1 VGGAL
6 VTGAARGL
14 GLEIAR
20 VLAGRGL
27 TVALTD
33 VDEDAVIAAAGE
45 VGGRAWG
52 SALDVRDPAAC
63 QAAAAQ
69 TVARA
74 GSLDVWV
81 NNAGILV
88 TGLTWEHDAETRRT
102 VMDVNALGT
111 FNGTVAALE
120 VMRPANRG
128 HVINVVS
135 LAGLVAAP
143 GEALYSA
150 SKHAAIAFTIGT
162 LADLRRSGTKG
173 VHVSALCPDGI
184 WTPMIA
190 GRLNDPDAAPSFSG
204 HLMRPDEVAQRI
216 GPLLDRPRAVVTVPR
231 RRAAFVRFFDLFPG
245 LAARLVPALMADAR
259 RRQRRWKERIEAGN
273 PP

>member
-1 VGGAL
+1 
-6 VTGAARGL
+6 
-14 GLEIAR
+14 

-27 TVALTD
+27 TVHLTD
-33 VDEDAVIAAAGE
+33 VDEAAVIAAAAE
-45 VGGRAWG
+45 IGRGAWG
-52 SALDVRDPAAC
+52 SALDVRDPAGC
-63 QAAAAQ
+63 QAAAAE
-69 TVARA
+69 TVERT

-88 TGLTWEHDAETRRT
+88 TGLTWEHDAETRRA

-120 VMRPANRG
+120 VMRPAGRG

-150 SKHAAIAFTIGT
+150 SKHAAMAFSIGT
-162 LADLRRSGTKG
+162 LADLRRSGIKG

-190 GRLNDPDAAPSFSG
+190 GRLDDPDAAPSFSG
-204 HLMRPDEVAQRI
+204 HLMRPEEVAQRI
-216 GPLLDRPRAVVTVPR
+216 GPLLDRPRAVITVPR
-231 RRAAFVRFFDLFPG
+231 RRGAFVRLFDLFPG

-259 RRQRRWKERIEAGN
+259 RRQRRWKERIEAGK